1 MNNITQKNMIKKG
14 DAFVCIET
22 VIMNENPN
30 DIGYDKGRIYYS
42 EKDGCI
48 TDNQGFKGHT
58 WNSEAYRYFVKLV
71 DREIVHNER
80 VEHPSHYT
88 WLREL
93 CGIEVIDITRHLNFN
108 LGNVIKYVLRSGRKA
123 EQGISVD
130 DKAVEDLKKARF
142 YLDDEIKRLEL

>member
-1 MNNITQKNMIKKG
+1 MIKKG
-14 DAFVCIET
+14 DAFVCINT
-22 VIMNENPN
+22 VIMDENSDN
-30 DIGYDKGRIYYS
+30 VAYDKGRIYYS
-42 EKDGCI
+42 EMDECI
-48 TDNQGFKGHT
+48 TDNDEVIRHK
-58 WNSEAYRYFVKLV
+58 WSDEVYNYFVKLE
-71 DREIVHNER
+71 DREIVQNER

-130 DKAVEDLKKARF
+130 DKAIEDLKKARF
-142 YLDDEIKRLEL
+142 YLDDEIKRLEQ

>member
-1 MNNITQKNMIKKG
+1 MIKKG
-14 DAFVCIET
+14 DVFVCLKT
-22 VIMNENPN
+22 VIMDGNASDVAYNR
-30 DIGYDKGRIYYS
+30 GRIYYS

-48 TDNQGFKGHT
+48 TDNQGAFEHEWG
-58 WNSEAYRYFVKLV
+58 NDVYSFFIKLE
-71 DREIVHNER
+71 DREVVQNER

-123 EQGISVD
+123 EQGISAD
-130 DKAVEDLKKARF
+130 EKAVEDLKKARF
-142 YLDDEIKRLEL
+142 YLDDEIKRRENENNRHL

>member
-1 MNNITQKNMIKKG
+1 MEKIKKG
-14 DAFVCIET
+14 DAFVCINT
-22 VIMNENPN
+22 VIMDENPN
-30 DIGYDKGRIYYS
+30 DIAYDKGRIYYS
-42 EKDGCI
+42 EEDGCI
-48 TDNQGFKGHT
+48 TDNNHIVKHE
-58 WNSEAYRYFVKLV
+58 WDDDYCSDFVKLE
-71 DREIVHNER
+71 DREIVQNDR

-88 WLREL
+88 WLKDL

-142 YLDDEIKRLEL
+142 YLDDEIKRLEQ

>member
-1 MNNITQKNMIKKG
+1 MIKKG
-14 DAFVCIET
+14 DAFVCINT
-22 VIMNENPN
+22 VIMDENPN
-30 DIGYDKGRIYYS
+30 DVAYDKGRIYYS
-42 EKDGCI
+42 ERDECI
-48 TDNQGFKGHT
+48 TDNNHIVEHEWGEDFC
-58 WNSEAYRYFVKLV
+58 ADFVKLE
-71 DREIVHNER
+71 DEEIVHNER

-130 DKAVEDLKKARF
+130 DKAIEDLKKARF
-142 YLDDEIKRLEL
+142 YLDDEIKIREKE

>member
-1 MNNITQKNMIKKG
+1 MIKEG

-22 VIMNENPN
+22 VIMDKNPN
-30 DIGYDKGRIYYS
+30 NVAYDKGRIYYS
-42 EKDGCI
+42 EMDECI
-48 TDNQGFKGHT
+48 TDNQDIVGHK
-58 WNSEAYRYFVKLV
+58 WSDSFRDYFVKLE
-71 DREIVHNER
+71 DREFVQNDR

-88 WLREL
+88 WLRDL

-108 LGNVIKYVLRSGRKA
+108 IGNVIKYVLRSGRKE

>member
-1 MNNITQKNMIKKG
+1 MIKKG
-14 DAFVCIET
+14 EAFVCINT
-22 VIMNENPN
+22 VIMDKNTN
-30 DIGYDKGRIYYS
+30 DIAYDKGRIYYS
-42 EKDGCI
+42 EEDGCI
-48 TDNQGFKGHT
+48 TDNQKFVRHKWGE
-58 WNSEAYRYFVKLV
+58 SCSAYFVKLV
-71 DREIVHNER
+71 DREFVQNDR

-88 WLREL
+88 WLKDL

>member
-1 MNNITQKNMIKKG
+1 MIKKG
-14 DAFVCIET
+14 EAFVCFKT
-22 VIMNENPN
+22 VLMDKNPN
-30 DIGYDKGRIYYS
+30 DIAYNEGRIYYS
-42 EKDGCI
+42 EEDGCI
-48 TDNQGFKGHT
+48 TDNQNFVRHKWGDGF
-58 WNSEAYRYFVKLV
+58 RDCFVKLE
-71 DREIVHNER
+71 DRNFVRNDR

-130 DKAVEDLKKARF
+130 EKAVEDLKKARF
-142 YLDDEIKRLEL
+142 YLDDEIKRLEQ